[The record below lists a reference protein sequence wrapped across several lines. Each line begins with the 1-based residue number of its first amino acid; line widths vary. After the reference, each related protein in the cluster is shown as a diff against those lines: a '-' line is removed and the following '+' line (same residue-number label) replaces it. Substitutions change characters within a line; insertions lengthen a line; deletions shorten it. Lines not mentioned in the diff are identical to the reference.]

1 MELNRIFRFSIK
13 ILFVSCLFLLINNSL
28 VSADSEVTDITNEQ
42 NNPETNNRPE
52 PENNDSQDNIN
63 QDNNGSNEDSKKP
76 EVKPSKPRKPV
87 KKVKLDKIKSNKKVN
102 YYLKFKNS
110 KIKYKIYRN
119 GGYKTSKK
127 NLKPITDSSK
137 YRNQQ
142 VLITNEQKV
151 KNKTWLKFRINQKT
165 IGYVNKNAMKS
176 NFKLLNVKSI
186 PQRPELPTGC
196 EIVAVTMMLDY
207 AGAKNINKFKLANE
221 MPRSYDGDKGFIGSP
236 YSKSGWWIYPKALT
250 KLVKRH
256 VGSAKNLTGAP
267 VSKLKR
273 EVNNNHPVVVWV
285 AFVDGF
291 VNHAVT
297 MTGYDSNYVYFND
310 PWTNKKTKITYG
322 KFKYHRRYDKY
333 RALGY

>member
-1 MELNRIFRFSIK
+1 MELKRFFNSI
-13 ILFVSCLFLLINNSL
+13 ILTILISSLSMLINISAIN
-28 VSADSEVTDITNEQ
+28 ADSEV
-42 NNPETNNRPE
+42 NNNQ
-52 PENNDSQDNIN
+52 NDSEVVNPTDQN
-63 QDNNGSNEDSKKP
+63 QSNEDVNKP
-76 EVKPSKPRKPV
+76 EEKPDKKPSKPVQKI
-87 KKVKLDKIKSNKKVN
+87 KYDKVKSNKKVN

-110 KIKYKIYRN
+110 KVNYKIYRS
-119 GGYKTSKK
+119 GGYKTSKN
-127 NLKPITDSSK
+127 NLNSISDSSK

-151 KNKTWLKFRINQKT
+151 KNRTWLKFRINKKT
-165 IGYVNKNAMKS
+165 IGYVNKNAMSS

-207 AGAKNINKFKLANE
+207 AGAKHINKFKLAKE
-221 MPRSYDGDKGFIGSP
+221 MPRSYDGNKGFVGSP

-256 VGSAKNLTGAP
+256 VGTSKNLTGA
-267 VSKLKR
+267 STAKLKK
-273 EVNNNHPVVVWV
+273 EVRNNHPVVVWV

-291 VNHAVT
+291 VNHAIT
-297 MTGYDSNYVYFND
+297 MTGYDSQNVYYND
-310 PWTNKKTKITYG
+310 PWTNKKAKMSYS
-322 KFKYHRRYDKY
+322 KFNYHRKYDKY